1 MKVELQYFY
10 SRNPPPEYY
19 LEVDSFPFYGKPY
32 FGNKSICSYQF
43 RPDNEE
49 GTIYRTPL
57 APCYANLTFNPRTNY
72 KYLDTS
78 LYILHEKTYDASLA
92 YYKFLIEDERSPFRK
107 YQKYFSIQYDSEGR
121 VSHLTTK
128 LGEIEMNS
136 ELMCFYIATRAP
148 YEMSGN
154 VVVFHELTKKG
165 VDPRVAFLAS
175 FYITYI
181 EDKLFYSPADRGHS
195 MFGPMYGPPH
205 YDAFFYGKFAPHV
218 RDKGLYEYIFHG
230 NDPIPEF
237 IGVKSTY
244 KGPFAYMY
252 DRLTRKSNSEY
263 VIELKIDDVVKYLT
277 TAFNKYL

>member
-10 SRNPPPEYY
+10 SKNTPPEY
-19 LEVDSFPFYGKPY
+19 LKVDSFPFYGKPY
-32 FGNKSICSYQF
+32 FGNKSVCSYQF

-181 EDKLFYSPADRGHS
+181 EGTLFYSPADRAHS
-195 MFGPMYGPPH
+195 MFGPMFGPPH
-205 YDAFFYGKFAPHV
+205 YDAFFHGKFAPHV
-218 RDKGLYEYIFHG
+218 RNKGLYEYIFHG

-237 IGVKSTY
+237 IGVKPTY